1 MVLLIGGH
9 PRSGTTL
16 LGWLCD
22 KHPAMSVTTE
32 LGSFL
37 AANKPY
43 HEHSRYLL
51 NRWLRVWNR
60 WAFHSSHYEKQWIA
74 WRNFAFVTRY
84 VLRCY
89 RFRRELIDSHAIEAV
104 LRSMF
109 PTAKIV
115 GDKWPEYVFGL
126 DTLAGTDG
134 VQLVIIYRDCRDVV
148 SSTLEQVRTSW
159 RGMPFT
165 KELDSAEKIAA
176 RWVRA
181 IELMQ
186 RHRERLH
193 KIRYESLVQ
202 DPLVEIEALGRWLD
216 VDPWAFPISGIRDA
230 SVGKHR
236 TTLSPEE
243 LSRVMDVAGPTMRQL
258 DYL

>member
-1 MVLLIGGH
+1 MLLIGGH

-16 LGWLCD
+16 LRRLCD
-22 KHPAMSVTTE
+22 KHPAISVTNE

-43 HEHSRYLL
+43 RAHSRHVM

-60 WAFHSSHYEKQWIA
+60 WAFHSSHSEKQWIA
-74 WRNFAFVTRY
+74 WQNFAFVTRY
-84 VLRCY
+84 VASCY
-89 RFRRELIDSHAIEAV
+89 RFRGELIDSQAIEAV

-115 GDKWPEYVFGL
+115 GDKWPEYVFRL
-126 DTLAGTDG
+126 DTLARTDG
-134 VQLVIIYRDCRDVV
+134 VRLVIIYRDCRDVV

-165 KELDSAEKIAA
+165 KELDSAEKIAS

-181 IELMQ
+181 IEAME
-186 RHRERLH
+186 RHREKLH
-193 KIRYESLVQ
+193 VMRYENLVQ
-202 DPLVEIEALGRWLD
+202 DPLAEVEVLGRWLD
-216 VDPWAFPISGIRDA
+216 VDPWAFPIRSIRDT
-230 SVGKHR
+230 SIGKHKS
-236 TTLSPEE
+236 TLSPDE
-243 LSRVMDVAGPTMRQL
+243 LSRVVEVAGPTMRRL
-258 DYL
+258 DYI